1 MTGIPLSES
10 KDHRAKAAIERL
22 SQIKQQLNTSQSTM
36 SLQAPKDIER
46 ERNACDF
53 DIKELAY
60 FLSGGQKKFEYI
72 QKAFDIIKNDPE
84 LVVQPPRNFL
94 ELSGDEMRDFTMGQ
108 IYRMKQLTKEIKDKA
123 FADEIPIALSIY
135 SESFSMRFYVH
146 ESLFRNAICMLGN
159 EEQQER
165 YLDDINNCRILGCFA
180 MTELGHSSAL
190 RKLETT
196 ATYDPSTDQF
206 ILNSPSVTST
216 KWWIGLAGQTATH
229 AVVIAQ
235 TIILGKNVGLNWFVV
250 QLRDKQTG
258 QLEPDVQAGD
268 IGQKTGRPGLDNGW
282 IQFRQKRIPRIDM
295 LAKWVHLD
303 TQGNYRPAPNPAVM
317 YATLIPE
324 RLSMVLIGNRMIS
337 QALTIATRYGVV
349 RRQGNENQQIM
360 DYQSHYVKI
369 LPAVAFAYVS
379 HSALGLL
386 DEQFGIL
393 TAGGK
398 MNPGTYLNHMG
409 YMHAMTSCLKAFTSW
424 YSTEV
429 LETCRRSCGGH
440 AFSSYNA
447 LGQIIGD
454 WGVMTTGAGDNV
466 VLLQQTARYLIN
478 VLEKVELGIFPDLEF
493 KSSIEYIKDAK
504 RYLEYDTWSVGDA
517 SNGAKDFSLLF
528 EAMHAILVKRLYSIK
543 TAIKSNTEEDLL
555 LECVRVAELHCAVF
569 MFGVCSEK
577 FGQSK
582 DSLNPSVQAI
592 MKKVTAL
599 WGMHVLYTYSDQ
611 GFKEGYFNS
620 DHIKSIEIFQT
631 LF

>member
-1 MTGIPLSES
+1 M
-10 KDHRAKAAIERL
+10 
-22 SQIKQQLNTSQSTM
+22 Q
-36 SLQAPKDIER
+36 
-46 ERNACDF
+46 
-53 DIKELAY
+53 
-60 FLSGGQKKFEYI
+60 
-72 QKAFDIIKNDPE
+72 
-84 LVVQPPRNFL
+84 
-94 ELSGDEMRDFTMGQ
+94 
-108 IYRMKQLTKEIKDKA
+108 
-123 FADEIPIALSIY
+123 
-135 SESFSMRFYVH
+135 
-146 ESLFRNAICMLGN
+146 
-159 EEQQER
+159 
-165 YLDDINNCRILGCFA
+165 
-180 MTELGHSSAL
+180 TELGHSSAL

-528 EAMHAILVKRLYSIK
+528 EAMHAILVKRVKITDDIMSCYSI
-543 TAIKSNTEEDLL
+543 
-555 LECVRVAELHCAVF
+555 
-569 MFGVCSEK
+569 
-577 FGQSK
+577 
-582 DSLNPSVQAI
+582 SVLA
-592 MKKVTAL
+592 
-599 WGMHVLYTYSDQ
+599 VLYQDS
-611 GFKEGYFNS
+611 
-620 DHIKSIEIFQT
+620 H
-631 LF
+631 